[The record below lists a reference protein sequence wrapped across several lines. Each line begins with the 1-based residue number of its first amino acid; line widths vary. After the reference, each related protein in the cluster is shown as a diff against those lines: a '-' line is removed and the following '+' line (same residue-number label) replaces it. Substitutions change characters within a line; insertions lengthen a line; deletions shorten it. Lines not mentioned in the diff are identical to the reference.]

1 MLMIIDFIKRY
12 HYSKLNW
19 KKEVEVKRAEIDFSI
34 FVETICTFK
43 IDFDTIN
50 IYGRE
55 WPD

>member
-19 KKEVEVKRAEIDFSI
+19 NKEVEVRKAQIDFSI
-34 FVETICTFK
+34 FLQAISIFK
-43 IDFDTIN
+43 IDFDPIN
-50 IYGRE
+50 VYGRE